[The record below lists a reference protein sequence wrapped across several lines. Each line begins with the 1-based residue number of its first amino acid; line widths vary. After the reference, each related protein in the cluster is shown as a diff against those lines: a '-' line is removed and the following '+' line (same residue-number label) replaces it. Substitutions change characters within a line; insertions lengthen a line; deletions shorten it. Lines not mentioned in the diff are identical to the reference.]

1 MKTSTSNNCFTFEGS
16 KGSLSINASDQVAR
30 KIAMLFEGQCMGL
43 GATKAAEKYGYT
55 RQRYY
60 QVLTDFINGGSNALT
75 PKKQGPKSQYVRTQ
89 DIVSQVIRH
98 RFLDPSAS
106 AAVITQKLRQ
116 TNFKVSQR
124 SVERIITDNGLQKKT
139 LPVST
144 KTPVATD

>member
-1 MKTSTSNNCFTFEGS
+1 MKTATSNNCFTFEGP
-16 KGSLSINASDQVAR
+16 KGSLSIKSSDQVAR
-30 KIAMLFEGQCMGL
+30 KIAMLIDGQCLGL

-60 QVLTDFINGGSNALT
+60 QVLTDFINGGSNALI
-75 PKKQGPKSQYVRTQ
+75 PKKQGPKSQYVRTK

-124 SVERIITDNGLQKKT
+124 SVERIITENGLQKKT

>member
-1 MKTSTSNNCFTFEGS
+1 MKTSTSNNCFVFEGP

-30 KIAMLFEGQCMGL
+30 KLAMLFEGQCIGL

-60 QVLTDFINGGSNALT
+60 QVLNNFIESGSDALI
-75 PKKQGPKSQYVRTQ
+75 PKKQGPKSKYVRTN

-98 RFLDPSAS
+98 RFLDPTAS

-124 SVERIITDNGLQKKT
+124 SVERIITENGLQKKT
-139 LPVST
+139 LPVSPEAT
-144 KTPVATD
+144 VAND